1 MKLTGD
7 WYKTAAPQRLCSVLD
22 AGGHQALFVGGC
34 VRNDLLHVAV
44 SDIDIATDARPERV
58 IELAKAA
65 GLKPIPTGIDHG
77 TVTVVVSGTAF
88 EVTSFRTDVSTDG
101 RRAVVAFSDDITAD
115 AQRRDFTMNALYA
128 QASGAVI
135 DPLEGLG
142 DLRARRVRFIKDAAQ
157 RIQED
162 YLRILRF
169 FRFSAWYGDP
179 QLGFD
184 PEALAAIGA
193 HIDRLDGLSKERIG
207 NELLKLLAAA
217 DPAPSLAV
225 MHATGA
231 LVRVL
236 NGADDRSIGL
246 LVHLEQGNGVQPN
259 PIRRLAALGGMD
271 VQAALRLSKQQDKT
285 LTLYKGEMG
294 SASGAG
300 ELGYHHGVIAAQDIL
315 LLRAAQFE
323 TEVASRDFNAADTGA
338 NASFPVTAQDLMPQ
352 YSGAQLGAEL
362 RTLEQRWIG
371 SGFQLSKKALLS

>member
-1 MKLTGD
+1 MKLSGD
-7 WYKTAAPQRLCSVLD
+7 WYKAAAPQRLCSVLD

-34 VRNDLLHVAV
+34 VRNDLLGAAV

-193 HIDRLDGLSKERIG
+193 HIDGLDGLS
-207 NELLKLLAAA
+207 
-217 DPAPSLAV
+217 
-225 MHATGA
+225 
-231 LVRVL
+231 
-236 NGADDRSIGL
+236 
-246 LVHLEQGNGVQPN
+246 
-259 PIRRLAALGGMD
+259 
-271 VQAALRLSKQQDKT
+271 
-285 LTLYKGEMG
+285 
-294 SASGAG
+294 
-300 ELGYHHGVIAAQDIL
+300 
-315 LLRAAQFE
+315 
-323 TEVASRDFNAADTGA
+323 
-338 NASFPVTAQDLMPQ
+338 
-352 YSGAQLGAEL
+352 
-362 RTLEQRWIG
+362 
-371 SGFQLSKKALLS
+371 

>member
-7 WYKTAAPQRLCSVLD
+7 WYKAAAPQRLCSLLD

-34 VRNDLLHVAV
+34 VRNDLLGAAV

-115 AQRRDFTMNALYA
+115 AERRDFTMNALYA

-157 RIQED
+157 RIEED

-193 HIDRLDGLSKERIG
+193 NLDGLDGLSKERIG
-207 NELLKLLAAA
+207 NELLKLLAAV

-225 MHATGA
+225 MRATGA
-231 LVRVL
+231 LRRVL
-236 NGADDRSIGL
+236 NGADDKAIGL
-246 LVHLEQGNGVQPN
+246 LVHLEQGSDVAPA
-259 PIRRLAALGGMD
+259 PLRRLAALGGMD

-285 LTLYKGEMG
+285 LTLYRGEMG

-300 ELGYHHGVIAAQDIL
+300 ELGYRHGVIAAKDIL

-323 TEVASRDFNAADTGA
+323 TEVARGDFTAADIGA
-338 NASFPVTAQDLMPQ
+338 NASFPVAAQDLMPQ

-371 SGFQLSKKALLS
+371 SGFQLSKEALLS

>member
-1 MKLTGD
+1 
-7 WYKTAAPQRLCSVLD
+7 
-22 AGGHQALFVGGC
+22 
-34 VRNDLLHVAV
+34 
-44 SDIDIATDARPERV
+44 
-58 IELAKAA
+58 
-65 GLKPIPTGIDHG
+65 
-77 TVTVVVSGTAF
+77 
-88 EVTSFRTDVSTDG
+88 
-101 RRAVVAFSDDITAD
+101 
-115 AQRRDFTMNALYA
+115 MNALYA

-193 HIDRLDGLSKERIG
+193 HIDGLDGLSKERIG

-225 MHATGA
+225 MRATGA

-246 LVHLEQGNGVQPN
+246 LVHLEQSNRVQPN

-271 VQAALRLSKQQDKT
+271 VQAALRLSNQQDKT

-300 ELGYHHGVIAAQDIL
+300 ELGYRHGVIAAQDIL

-323 TEVASRDFNAADTGA
+323 TEVASGDFNAADIGA
-338 NASFPVTAQDLMPQ
+338 NASFPVAAQDLMPQ

>member
-7 WYKTAAPQRLCSVLD
+7 WYKAAAPQRLCSVLD

-34 VRNDLLHVAV
+34 VRNDLLHQAV

-193 HIDRLDGLSKERIG
+193 HIDGLDGLSKERIG

-225 MHATGA
+225 MRATGA

-246 LVHLEQGNGVQPN
+246 LVHLEQEQQSSAQPHT
-259 PIRRLAALGGMD
+259 ALG
-271 VQAALRLSKQQDKT
+271 
-285 LTLYKGEMG
+285 
-294 SASGAG
+294 SAWR
-300 ELGYHHGVIAAQDIL
+300 HGCAS
-315 LLRAAQFE
+315 RAA
-323 TEVASRDFNAADTGA
+323 
-338 NASFPVTAQDLMPQ
+338 
-352 YSGAQLGAEL
+352 AEQPA
-362 RTLEQRWIG
+362 R
-371 SGFQLSKKALLS
+371 

>member
-7 WYKTAAPQRLCSVLD
+7 WYKAAAPQRLCTLLD

-34 VRNDLLHVAV
+34 VRNDLLGAAV

-65 GLKPIPTGIDHG
+65 GLKSIPTGIDHG

-115 AQRRDFTMNALYA
+115 AERRDFTMNALYA

-157 RIQED
+157 RIEED

-193 HIDRLDGLSKERIG
+193 NLDGLDGLSKERIG
-207 NELLKLLAAA
+207 NELLKLLAAV

-225 MHATGA
+225 MRATGA
-231 LVRVL
+231 LRRVL
-236 NGADDRSIGL
+236 NGADDKAIGL
-246 LVHLEQGNGVQPN
+246 LVHLEQGNDVAPA
-259 PIRRLAALGGMD
+259 PLRRLAALGGLD

-285 LTLYKGEMG
+285 LTLYRGEMG

-300 ELGYHHGVIAAQDIL
+300 ELGYRHGVIAAKDIL

-323 TEVASRDFNAADTGA
+323 TEVARGDFTAAAMGA
-338 NASFPVTAQDLMPQ
+338 NASFPVAAQDLMPQ

-371 SGFQLSKKALLS
+371 SGFQLSKEALLS

>member
-1 MKLTGD
+1 MKLSGD
-7 WYKTAAPQRLCSVLD
+7 WYKAAAPQRLCSVLD

-34 VRNDLLHVAV
+34 VRNDLLGAAV

-101 RRAVVAFSDDITAD
+101 RRAVVAFSDDITTD
-115 AQRRDFTMNALYA
+115 AERRDFTMNALYA
-128 QASGAVI
+128 QTSGAVI

-157 RIQED
+157 RIKED

-193 HIDRLDGLSKERIG
+193 HIGGLDGLSKERIG
-207 NELLKLLAAA
+207 NELLKLLAAVGSMQLG
-217 DPAPSLAV
+217 DEELKISEETAV
-225 MHATGA
+225 TVMSVAGGYPEAYEKGMEIRGLNEVEEAIVFHAGTKIDSDGEVITA
-231 LVRVL
+231 
-236 NGADDRSIGL
+236 
-246 LVHLEQGNGVQPN
+246 
-259 PIRRLAALGGMD
+259 GG
-271 VQAALRLSKQQDKT
+271 R
-285 LTLYKGEMG
+285 
-294 SASGAG
+294 
-300 ELGYHHGVIAAQDIL
+300 VIAVSSYGDNHNEAIKKL
-315 LLRAAQFE
+315 
-323 TEVASRDFNAADTGA
+323 AS
-338 NASFPVTAQDLMPQ
+338 
-352 YSGAQLGAEL
+352 
-362 RTLEQRWIG
+362 
-371 SGFQLSKKALLS
+371 

>member
-7 WYKTAAPQRLCSVLD
+7 WYKAAAPQRLCSVLD

-34 VRNDLLHVAV
+34 VRNDLLGAAV

-115 AQRRDFTMNALYA
+115 AERRDFTMNALYA
-128 QASGAVI
+128 KASGAVI

-157 RIQED
+157 RIEED

-169 FRFSAWYGDP
+169 FRFSAWYGNP
-179 QLGFD
+179 ELGFD

-193 HIDRLDGLSKERIG
+193 HISGLDGLSKERIG
-207 NELLKLLAAA
+207 NELIKLLAAV

-225 MHATGA
+225 MRATGA

-236 NGADDRSIGL
+236 NGADDRAIGL
-246 LVHLEQGNGVQPN
+246 LVHLEQSNGVGPN

-300 ELGYHHGVIAAQDIL
+300 ELGYRHGVIAAKDIL

-323 TEVASRDFNAADTGA
+323 TEVARGDFTAADIGA
-338 NASFPVTAQDLMPQ
+338 NASFPVAAQDLMPQ

-362 RTLEQRWIG
+362 RTLEQRWID

>member
-7 WYKTAAPQRLCSVLD
+7 WYKAAAPQRLCSLLD

-34 VRNDLLHVAV
+34 VRNDLLGAAV

-77 TVTVVVSGTAF
+77 TVTVVDSGTAF
-88 EVTSFRTDVSTDG
+88 EVTSFRTDVSTYG
-101 RRAVVAFSDDITAD
+101 RRAVVAFSDDIMAD
-115 AQRRDFTMNALYA
+115 AERRDFTMNALYA

-157 RIQED
+157 RIEED

-193 HIDRLDGLSKERIG
+193 NLDGLDGLSKERIG
-207 NELLKLLAAA
+207 NELLKLLAAV

-225 MHATGA
+225 MRATGA
-231 LVRVL
+231 LMRVL
-236 NGADDRSIGL
+236 NDADDKAIGL
-246 LVHLEQGNGVQPN
+246 LVHLEQGSDVAPA
-259 PIRRLAALGGMD
+259 PLRRLAALGGMD

-285 LTLYKGEMG
+285 LTLYRGEMG

-300 ELGYHHGVIAAQDIL
+300 ELGYRHGVIAAKDIL

-323 TEVASRDFNAADTGA
+323 TEVARRDFNAADIGA
-338 NASFPVTAQDLMPQ
+338 NASFPVAAQDLMPQ

-362 RTLEQRWIG
+362 RTLEQRWID

>member
-1 MKLTGD
+1 MKLAGD
-7 WYKTAAPQRLCSVLD
+7 WHMAAAPQRLCSVLD
-22 AGGHQALFVGGC
+22 KGGHQALFVGGC
-34 VRNDLLHVAV
+34 VRNDLLGKAV

-157 RIQED
+157 RIEED

-193 HIDRLDGLSKERIG
+193 HIGGLDGLSKERIG
-207 NELLKLLAAA
+207 NELLKLFAAD

-225 MHATGA
+225 MRATGA

-236 NGADDRSIGL
+236 NGADDRAIGL
-246 LVHLEQGNGVQPN
+246 LVHLEQSNGVGPN

-285 LTLYKGEMG
+285 LTLYRGEMG

-300 ELGYHHGVIAAQDIL
+300 ELGYRHGVIAAKDIL

-323 TEVASRDFNAADTGA
+323 TEVARGDFTAADIGA
-338 NASFPVTAQDLMPQ
+338 NASFPVAAQDLMPQ

>member
-7 WYKTAAPQRLCSVLD
+7 WYKAAAPQRLCSLLD

-34 VRNDLLHVAV
+34 VRNDLLGAAV

-115 AQRRDFTMNALYA
+115 AERRDFTMNALYA

-157 RIQED
+157 RIEED

-193 HIDRLDGLSKERIG
+193 HLDGLAGLSKERIG
-207 NELLKLLAAA
+207 NELLKLLAAV

-225 MHATGA
+225 MRATGA
-231 LVRVL
+231 LMRVL
-236 NGADDRSIGL
+236 NGADDKAIGL
-246 LVHLEQGNGVQPN
+246 LVHLEQGNDVAPA
-259 PIRRLAALGGMD
+259 PLRRLAALGGLD

-285 LTLYKGEMG
+285 LTLYRGEMG

-300 ELGYHHGVIAAQDIL
+300 ELGYRHGVIAAKDIL

-323 TEVASRDFNAADTGA
+323 TEVARGDFTAADIGA
-338 NASFPVTAQDLMPQ
+338 NASFPVAAQDLMPQ

-362 RTLEQRWIG
+362 RTLEQRWID

>member
-1 MKLTGD
+1 MKLSGD
-7 WYKTAAPQRLCSVLD
+7 WYKAAAPQRLCSVLD

-34 VRNDLLHVAV
+34 VRNDLLGAAV
-44 SDIDIATDARPERV
+44 SDIDIATDARPERM

-65 GLKPIPTGIDHG
+65 GLKSIPTGIDHG

-101 RRAVVAFSDDITAD
+101 RRAVVAFCDDITAD

-157 RIQED
+157 RIKED

-193 HIDRLDGLSKERIG
+193 HIDGLDGLSKERIG
-207 NELLKLLAAA
+207 NELLKLLAAP

-225 MHATGA
+225 MRATGA
-231 LVRVL
+231 LMRVL
-236 NGADDRSIGL
+236 NGADDRANGL
-246 LVHLEQGNGVQPN
+246 LVHLEQGNGVGPA
-259 PIRRLAALGGMD
+259 PLRRLAALGGMD

-285 LTLYKGEMG
+285 LTLYRGEMG

-300 ELGYHHGVIAAQDIL
+300 ELGYRHGVIAAKDIL

-323 TEVASRDFNAADTGA
+323 SEVACEDFNAADIGA
-338 NASFPVTAQDLMPQ
+338 NATFPVAAQDLMPQ

-362 RTLEQRWIG
+362 RTLEQRWID

>member
-7 WYKTAAPQRLCSVLD
+7 WYKAAAPQRLCSLLD

-34 VRNDLLHVAV
+34 VRNDLLGAAV

-115 AQRRDFTMNALYA
+115 AERRDFTMNALYA
-128 QASGAVI
+128 QASGVVI

-142 DLRARRVRFIKDAAQ
+142 DLRARRVRFIKHAAQ
-157 RIQED
+157 RIEED

-193 HIDRLDGLSKERIG
+193 NLDGLDGLSKERIG
-207 NELLKLLAAA
+207 NELLKLLAAV

-225 MHATGA
+225 MRATGA
-231 LVRVL
+231 LMRVL
-236 NGADDRSIGL
+236 NGADDKAIGL
-246 LVHLEQGNGVQPN
+246 LVHLEQGNDVAPA
-259 PIRRLAALGGMD
+259 PLRRLAALGGLD

-285 LTLYKGEMG
+285 LTLYRGEMG

-300 ELGYHHGVIAAQDIL
+300 ELGYRHGVIAAKDIL

-323 TEVASRDFNAADTGA
+323 TEVARGDFNAADIGA
-338 NASFPVTAQDLMPQ
+338 NASFPVAAQDLMPQ

-362 RTLEQRWIG
+362 RTLEQRWID

>member
-7 WYKTAAPQRLCSVLD
+7 WYKAAAPQRLCTLLD

-34 VRNDLLHVAV
+34 VRNDLLGAAV

-65 GLKPIPTGIDHG
+65 GLKSIPTGIDHG

-115 AQRRDFTMNALYA
+115 AERRDFTMNALYA

-157 RIQED
+157 RIEED

-193 HIDRLDGLSKERIG
+193 NLDGLDGLSKERIG
-207 NELLKLLAAA
+207 NELLKLLAAV

-225 MHATGA
+225 MRATGA
-231 LVRVL
+231 LMRVL
-236 NGADDRSIGL
+236 NGADDKAIGL
-246 LVHLEQGNGVQPN
+246 LVHLEQGNDVAPA
-259 PIRRLAALGGMD
+259 PLRRLAALGGLD

-285 LTLYKGEMG
+285 LTLYRGEMG

-300 ELGYHHGVIAAQDIL
+300 ELGYRHGVIAAKDIL

-323 TEVASRDFNAADTGA
+323 TEVARGDFTAADIGA
-338 NASFPVTAQDLMPQ
+338 NASFPVAAQDLMPQ

-362 RTLEQRWIG
+362 RTLEQRWID

>member
-7 WYKTAAPQRLCSVLD
+7 WYKAAAPQRLCSVLD

-34 VRNDLLHVAV
+34 VRNDLLGAAV

-65 GLKPIPTGIDHG
+65 GLKPVPTGIDHG

-115 AQRRDFTMNALYA
+115 AERRDFTMNALYA

-142 DLRARRVRFIKDAAQ
+142 DLRARRVRFIKDAAR
-157 RIQED
+157 RIEED

-193 HIDRLDGLSKERIG
+193 HMDGLDCLSKERVG
-207 NELLKLLAAA
+207 NELLKLLAAV

-225 MHATGA
+225 MRTTGA
-231 LVRVL
+231 FRRVL
-236 NGADDRSIGL
+236 NGADDKAIGL
-246 LVHLEQGNGVQPN
+246 LVHLEQGNGVAPA
-259 PIRRLAALGGMD
+259 PLRRLAALGGMD

-285 LTLYKGEMG
+285 LTLYRGEMG

-300 ELGYHHGVIAAQDIL
+300 ELGYRHGVIAAQDIL

-323 TEVASRDFNAADTGA
+323 TEVARGDFTAAAIGA
-338 NASFPVTAQDLMPQ
+338 NASFPVAAQDLMPQ

-362 RTLEQRWIG
+362 RALEQRWID

>member
-7 WYKTAAPQRLCSVLD
+7 WYKAAAPQRLCSLLD

-34 VRNDLLHVAV
+34 VRNDLLGAAV

-115 AQRRDFTMNALYA
+115 AERRDFTMNALYA

-157 RIQED
+157 RIEED

-193 HIDRLDGLSKERIG
+193 HLDGLDGLPKERIG
-207 NELLKLLAAA
+207 NELLKLLAAV

-225 MHATGA
+225 MRATGA
-231 LVRVL
+231 LRRVL
-236 NGADDRSIGL
+236 NGADDKAIGL
-246 LVHLEQGNGVQPN
+246 LVHLEQGNDVAPA
-259 PIRRLAALGGMD
+259 PLRRLAALGGLD

-285 LTLYKGEMG
+285 LTLYRGEMG

-300 ELGYHHGVIAAQDIL
+300 ELGYRHGVIAAKDIL

-323 TEVASRDFNAADTGA
+323 TEVARGDFTAADIGA
-338 NASFPVTAQDLMPQ
+338 NASFPVAAQDLMPQ

-362 RTLEQRWIG
+362 RTLEQRWID